1 MRINTIKENDVVN
14 GEGVMVSV
22 WVQGCPHRC
31 KGCHNPETWDFKGE
45 IVKSSEKL
53 YEEIKSY
60 LDKDGIER
68 NLSILGG
75 EPLCHSNIVGVWSIL
90 RRFKNDFPDRKVYLW
105 TGYTMEQFGDFQNN
119 ILPYVDY
126 LIDGKYEEDKKD
138 LSLFLRG
145 SSNQRVIDVKETL
158 RTKSIKLHSKC

>member
-31 KGCHNPETWDFKGE
+31 KGCHNPETWEFEGE
-45 IVKSSEKL
+45 LVKSSEKL

-90 RRFKNDFPDRKVYLW
+90 RRFKNDYPDRKVYLW
-105 TGYTMEQFGDFQNN
+105 TGYTMEEFRDFQNN

-158 RTKSIKLHSKC
+158 RRKSIKLHSKC